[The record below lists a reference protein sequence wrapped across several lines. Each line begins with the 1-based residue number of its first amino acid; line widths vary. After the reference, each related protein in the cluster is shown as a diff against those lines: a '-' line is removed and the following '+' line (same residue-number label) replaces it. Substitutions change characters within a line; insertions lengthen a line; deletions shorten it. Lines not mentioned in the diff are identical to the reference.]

1 MKLTPSFWTICK
13 LWFFYLLPF
22 WAAVPKI
29 GELEEADCIFVQA
42 FGRNNYTDAELG
54 RVLWD
59 LRTEVR
65 LSDLDAFNLLAQR
78 AFEPGA
84 SNRALAKYAM
94 QRAYKYNIPIIAQ
107 WEVVFAIY
115 QMDPNWYVSNRDL
128 IDCLWP
134 PKEGYFATWHVKV
147 LSKERMR
154 SRILCRPLEIAH
166 PAMTV
171 RAVPIIWSLGLNPVV
186 EPISA
191 RESTRHELWV
201 WDQSSIQPWTRNFQA
216 WKVRELMGRVAHVVT
231 HIWGVRHVIFAIKPH
246 LSASAQQMIPGNW
259 IRFFPPKTLTA

>member
-78 AFEPGA
+78 AVGSSVCHLPDGSKLVRVKPG
-84 SNRALAKYAM
+84 S
-94 QRAYKYNIPIIAQ
+94 
-107 WEVVFAIY
+107 
-115 QMDPNWYVSNRDL
+115 D
-128 IDCLWP
+128 
-134 PKEGYFATWHVKV
+134 
-147 LSKERMR
+147 
-154 SRILCRPLEIAH
+154 
-166 PAMTV
+166 
-171 RAVPIIWSLGLNPVV
+171 
-186 EPISA
+186 
-191 RESTRHELWV
+191 
-201 WDQSSIQPWTRNFQA
+201 
-216 WKVRELMGRVAHVVT
+216 
-231 HIWGVRHVIFAIKPH
+231 
-246 LSASAQQMIPGNW
+246 
-259 IRFFPPKTLTA
+259 